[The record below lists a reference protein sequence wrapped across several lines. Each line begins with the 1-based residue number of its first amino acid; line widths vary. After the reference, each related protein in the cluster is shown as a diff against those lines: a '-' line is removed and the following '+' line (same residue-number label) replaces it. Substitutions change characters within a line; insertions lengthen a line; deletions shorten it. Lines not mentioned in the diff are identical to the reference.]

1 MSDTR
6 SSSFPVPA
14 PRGDDASSEAGETT
28 AGGGPEERRA
38 GPGPESRAPE
48 EDAPTARWPVPDYA
62 EPPTGAW
69 DRHRPRVGD
78 DGEGALWPVA
88 ESSAPAPRPGPHDDD
103 PETFTFDR
111 PSWETPPPPSGAQ
124 TWDGAQSSG
133 PQAWDQAQ
141 ASEAQAW
148 QQPQTSEA
156 QSRDHSQTSGAQ
168 AWDHAQTSA
177 PQAWDPPQASTPH
190 TWEQT
195 SAPQAWE
202 QTSAPQAW
210 EQTSAPQAWEQ
221 TAAPQPWEQRQASG
235 PQGWDAPTPPAGRPQ
250 APPPVPA
257 WEAPPP
263 RTPAAPDDG
272 FSYWERPQPPRT
284 SAPPAQEAAPGPQGF
299 DGPRHGGGP
308 APSVP
313 AAVPGSVG
321 PDGVPVPYGPAGTP
335 GQYVP
340 AGAPGQFGPSSG
352 APASYGQGAAHAPY
366 GRAGFPGDAGG
377 RPPGAEA
384 AWDAPAPET
393 EEAQPAGPPAKR
405 PREPYLDNVKFLLIA
420 LVPTGHALVPTLA
433 THSSRSAYLFIYV
446 FHMPLFVLISG
457 YLSRNFWNSN
467 AKTNKLVDTFLVPYV
482 VVEVGYAVLRFAF
495 GHKFS
500 LTIIDPAWLNWYL
513 LALLLWRLST
523 PVWKRM
529 RYPLPIAVA
538 VYLLAG
544 LSDLPGDFS
553 MDRFFGLMPFFVLG
567 LLLQPHHFE
576 MLNRLWVKIVAVV
589 ALVGAAGVAILISP
603 KVPLDPIYYKDS
615 YADLDLSWWMGM
627 AMRVGLLVAALV
639 VSVAILALVPRKRTW
654 FSDLGTRTLYCYLLH
669 GVPVY
674 IAKEMGWLSF
684 PWLHGPL
691 GVMAIASSS
700 FALAIVLCLPETR
713 TLFKWL
719 LEPRLVWLYRR
730 PSAQAGAPER

>member
-28 AGGGPEERRA
+28 AAGGPEERRA
-38 GPGPESRAPE
+38 GPGPEPWAAE

-69 DRHRPRVGD
+69 DRPRPRVGD
-78 DGEGALWPVA
+78 DGQGALWPVA
-88 ESSAPAPRPGPHDDD
+88 EAPAPHDDD

-111 PSWETPPPPSGAQ
+111 PSWDTPP
-124 TWDGAQSSG
+124 
-133 PQAWDQAQ
+133 
-141 ASEAQAW
+141 
-148 QQPQTSEA
+148 QP
-156 QSRDHSQTSGAQ
+156 SGAQ

-177 PQAWDPPQASTPH
+177 PEAWD
-190 TWEQT
+190 
-195 SAPQAWE
+195 
-202 QTSAPQAW
+202 
-210 EQTSAPQAWEQ
+210 Q
-221 TAAPQPWEQRQASG
+221 TAAPRPWEQRQASG

-250 APPPVPA
+250 APPPIPA

-263 RTPAAPDDG
+263 RTPESSDDG
-272 FSYWERPQPPRT
+272 FSYWERPQVPRT
-284 SAPPAQEAAPGPQGF
+284 SASAPPVQEAAPGVRGF
-299 DGPRHGGGP
+299 HTPRHGGAP

-313 AAVPGSVG
+313 AGVPGPMG
-321 PDGVPVPYGPAGTP
+321 PDGVPGPYG
-335 GQYVP
+335 P
-340 AGAPGQFGPSSG
+340 AGAPGQYGPTG
-352 APASYGQGAAHAPY
+352 TPGQYGPAGVPAAYRQGDAHAPY
-366 GRAGFPGDAGG
+366 GQAGVPGPRAG
-377 RPPGAEA
+377 EA
-384 AWDAPAPET
+384 AWDAPAPEV
-393 EEAQPAGPPAKR
+393 EQAEAAEPPVKR

-420 LVPTGHALVPTLA
+420 LVPMGHALVPTLA

-446 FHMPLFVLISG
+446 FHMPLFVLVSG

-467 AKTNKLVDTFLVPYV
+467 AKTNKLVDTFLMPYV
-482 VVEVGYAVLRFAF
+482 VVEVGYALLRFAF

-567 LLLQPHHFE
+567 LLLQPHHFD

-589 ALVGAAGVAILISP
+589 ALAGAAGVAILIST

-615 YADLDLSWWMGM
+615 YADLHLSWWLGM

-639 VSVAILALVPRKRTW
+639 ISVAILALVPRKRTW
-654 FSDLGTRTLYCYLLH
+654 FTDLGTRTLYCYLLH

-713 TLFKWL
+713 TVFKWL
-719 LEPRLVWLYRR
+719 LEPRLTWLYRR
-730 PSAQAGAPER
+730 PSAQASAPER